1 MINFADGSGLS
12 PQNYVA
18 AKAEVQ
24 ALLYAKNNPGLNL
37 IMMASQ
43 FRTME

>member
-24 ALLYAKNNPGLNL
+24 AFYMQKNNPGLKL
-37 IMMASQ
+37 TMMV
-43 FRTME
+43 FRCRTME

>member
-24 ALLYAKNNPGLNL
+24 ALYMLKT
-37 IMMASQ
+37 IMV
-43 FRTME
+43 

>member
-12 PQNYVA
+12 PQNYVS

-24 ALLYAKNNPGLNL
+24 ALLYAQKQPWFDTFIKLFQL
-37 IMMASQ
+37 I
-43 FRTME
+43 TG

>member
-24 ALLYAKNNPGLNL
+24 ALLYTKNNLGLML
-37 IMMASQ
+37 IMMV
-43 FRTME
+43 FRFRITA